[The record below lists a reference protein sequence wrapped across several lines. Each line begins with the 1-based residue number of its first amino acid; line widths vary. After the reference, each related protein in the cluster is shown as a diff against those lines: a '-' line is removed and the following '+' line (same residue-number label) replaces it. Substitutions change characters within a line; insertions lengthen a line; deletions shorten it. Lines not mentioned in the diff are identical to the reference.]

1 MSADELQKPPC
12 VVVMLAALVLPL
24 SIAAGLTMTMTVPS
38 LGGQPPT
45 ILLALSSYRNH
56 GGSEELMFAEAARL
70 AGRSR

>member
-12 VVVMLAALVLPL
+12 VVVMLAIMVLPL
-24 SIAAGLTMTMTVPS
+24 SIAAGWTMTMTVS
-38 LGGQPPT
+38 SRGGQQPT

-56 GGSEELMFAEAARL
+56 RDSAELMFAEAARL